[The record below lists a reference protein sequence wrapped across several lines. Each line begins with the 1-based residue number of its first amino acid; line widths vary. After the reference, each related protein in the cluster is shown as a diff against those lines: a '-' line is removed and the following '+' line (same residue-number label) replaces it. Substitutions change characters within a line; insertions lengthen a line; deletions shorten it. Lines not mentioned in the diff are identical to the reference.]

1 MITSRRNETLKA
13 IRRLRRRQGDAALLE
28 GPHLV
33 EEALAAGLELPTVL
47 ATPEFAER
55 SASAELL
62 ARLSSSPLVVEAALL
77 EELADADSPRGIL
90 AVARLPRESGALV
103 LTPGPGVVLLVDGVQ
118 EPGNLG
124 AIARAAEAFGVR
136 ALALTHGCVH
146 PNHPRAL
153 RASAGSLLRLVAVR
167 EVTAEGLQSR
177 LAPSRAR
184 WIGLAAHGGRPLPA
198 SFDRDAVVLC
208 CGAEGTGL
216 SAEVECQLD
225 ERWTIP
231 LDGRAESLNVAV
243 AVGIALYAMRSASRR
258 ATP

>member
-1 MITSRRNETLKA
+1 MKL
-13 IRRLRRRQGDAALLE
+13 RLASFLSLGL
-28 GPHLV
+28 
-33 EEALAAGLELPTVL
+33 LAAAILFSGCATLPDASEIIRQVPPGGKPPRISSVRGLLSVRQSEAILKNLKSSADPSDVL
-47 ATPEFAER
+47 ER
-55 SASAELL
+55 QAAVNEAVSG
-62 ARLSSSPLVVEAALL
+62 SPLIKGN
-77 EELADADSPRGIL
+77 R
-90 AVARLPRESGALV
+90 
-103 LTPGPGVVLLVDGVQ
+103 VVLLVDGVQ